1 LHLRRS
7 DRKMDA
13 LSLLLYGGASAV
25 LYLAFVRLF
34 PLTRYALRPRL
45 YDLMK
50 LARRSKQGII
60 LYALCILTMFWLYW
74 QAWHFVRRN
83 AQDKDASSRLLL
95 VFIVGSALLF
105 ALILVWM
112 YPINANDLFRYFF
125 RGRIFSV
132 YGGNPLVDPPNRF
145 YTDPYLYTVGEW
157 IDHRSPYGPVWELL
171 AAGVSWLTRG
181 MLIPNLLALK
191 GISVLC
197 YGGSICLVY
206 DTLGRT
212 LPAQKFGGTL
222 LFAWNPL
229 ILLEWIGNGHNDVV
243 MLFFILLGVNLWV
256 RKRYIWVLP
265 ALVMAVLVKMIAAI
279 VVPFFVLDIW
289 IREPHLGTRLRW
301 LVLTVLLSAAIG
313 VLLYA
318 PFGLPWQNV
327 RGIWNE
333 ATVQFGFSLPT
344 TLLLIV
350 HDWVI
355 PSVSRSYA
363 LSRETQV
370 ALYRY
375 AYGVPRWLA
384 LAGLAFLYLRQFS
397 MVWRKKQSPIAASM
411 ETFFAYLILAPSF
424 RMWYPAWS
432 MALAPLCPNR
442 DRLLRVGTICL
453 TAELSVLIYGQMR
466 EWGSLTGHVLG
477 TTFTQVL
484 PILLPIL
491 SGWICLGQRSGGIYG
506 HPSRA
511 SG

>member
-1 LHLRRS
+1 LRLRRP

-13 LSLLLYGGASAV
+13 LSLLLCGVTSAV

-50 LARRSKQGII
+50 LLRRSKQGII

-74 QAWHFVRRN
+74 QAWHFVQRN

-125 RGRIFSV
+125 RGRIFSF
-132 YGGNPLVDPPNRF
+132 YGGNPLVDPPKRF

-206 DTLGRT
+206 DILGRT
-212 LPAQKFGGTL
+212 LPAHKFGGTL

-243 MLFFILLGVNLWV
+243 MLFFILLGMNLWV
-256 RKRYIWVLP
+256 RKRYIWGPPFGSDWHAPLRAIWPSVAECGGDMERGHRSIWVFFANDA
-265 ALVMAVLVKMIAAI
+265 ALDRARLGHSIR
-279 VVPFFVLDIW
+279 VPFL
-289 IREPHLGTRLRW
+289 RLVARDTGG
-301 LVLTVLLSAAIG
+301 LVPLCLWRASLAGIG
-313 VLLYA
+313 R
-318 PFGLPWQNV
+318 P
-327 RGIWNE
+327 
-333 ATVQFGFSLPT
+333 GFSLPAT
-344 TLLLIV
+344 V
-350 HDWVI
+350 QHG
-355 PSVSRSYA
+355 
-363 LSRETQV
+363 V
-370 ALYRY
+370 A
-375 AYGVPRWLA
+375 
-384 LAGLAFLYLRQFS
+384 
-397 MVWRKKQSPIAASM
+397 
-411 ETFFAYLILAPSF
+411 
-424 RMWYPAWS
+424 
-432 MALAPLCPNR
+432 
-442 DRLLRVGTICL
+442 
-453 TAELSVLIYGQMR
+453 
-466 EWGSLTGHVLG
+466 
-477 TTFTQVL
+477 
-484 PILLPIL
+484 
-491 SGWICLGQRSGGIYG
+491 
-506 HPSRA
+506 
-511 SG
+511 